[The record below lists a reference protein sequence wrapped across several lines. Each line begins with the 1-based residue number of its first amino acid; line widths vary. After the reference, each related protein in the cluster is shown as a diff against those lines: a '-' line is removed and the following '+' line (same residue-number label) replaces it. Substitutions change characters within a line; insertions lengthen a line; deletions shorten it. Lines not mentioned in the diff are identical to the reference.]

1 MIYFNKLLPNFS
13 HLQAFF
19 IWALVTQNLPY
30 PPATW
35 RSTPNTA
42 LFHPQIFEGYIF
54 PLPLSHPLGPG
65 WCSCC
70 FNTGASP
77 GMRVP
82 TPLSSAFP
90 MTLVSPSLGLTAS
103 LCGELL
109 CLIPRTLE
117 HGAGVHLSGFVWRHP
132 STCLTL
138 PASEEATTY
147 SRKAQEKARLGCIHA
162 PGLQGLW
169 DQGRVTQFL

>member
-1 MIYFNKLLPNFS
+1 
-13 HLQAFF
+13 
-19 IWALVTQNLPY
+19 
-30 PPATW
+30 
-35 RSTPNTA
+35 
-42 LFHPQIFEGYIF
+42 
-54 PLPLSHPLGPG
+54 
-65 WCSCC
+65 
-70 FNTGASP
+70 
-77 GMRVP
+77 MRVP